1 MRLISIQYLRGVA
14 ALLIVV
20 YHSFVQLERFGLDR
34 PAPQILSS
42 GVDIFFVISGYIIWH
57 ITFKNNVSRTTF
69 VRHRLT
75 RIVPLYWA
83 ITTLYLAVLLIEP
96 EWMQGGKYSLYHV
109 IASYLFV
116 ATPHPAHPLMM
127 WPLVVAGWSLNSEMF
142 FYLLFTFG
150 LFLSPK
156 MRFLALEV
164 VILALVGLHCT
175 LDPPINSVWGFYTSS
190 IMLEFGFGIAL
201 GYYCSKS
208 PSVPP
213 LIAAAVFFTGVLGF
227 AAAATFELLPSL
239 QGVSYGIPSLLVVAG
254 AVLYERARYLPRF
267 KVPQLI
273 GDSSY
278 SLYLTHGA
286 VLSGLAQLWR
296 HFAPVAMPGTL
307 NIIAFAVVGLSLA
320 TIVGLLTYKAVEQPL
335 LRGLS
340 PKSSERNQRGD
351 FNFTPTSVPGR
362 EPRQTVIRS

>member
-57 ITFKNNVSRTTF
+57 TTSQNNVSQFTF
-69 VRHRLT
+69 LRHRIT
-75 RIVPLYWA
+75 RIVPLYWT
-83 ITTLYLAVLLIEP
+83 ITTLYLAVLLTEP

-142 FYLLFTFG
+142 FYLLFTLG
-150 LFLSPK
+150 LPLSPR
-156 MRFLALEV
+156 MRFLALEA
-164 VILALVGLHCT
+164 IIFALVGLHYT
-175 LDPPINSVWGFYTSS
+175 LDPPINSIWGFYTSS

-201 GYYCSKS
+201 GYYCSQS

-213 LIAAAVFFTGVLGF
+213 LTAAALFFAGMFGF
-227 AAAATFELLPSL
+227 AAAATFDLLPSF
-239 QGVSYGIPSLLVVAG
+239 QGISYGIPSLLVVAG
-254 AVLYERARYLPRF
+254 AVLYERATTLPRF
-267 KVPQLI
+267 TVPRLI

-296 HFAPVAMPGTL
+296 HFAPVAVSATL
-307 NIIAFAVVGLSLA
+307 NMVAFVLVGLLVA
-320 TIVGLLTYKAVEQPL
+320 TIVGVLTYKAVEQPL

-340 PKSSERNQRGD
+340 RKSSERDQRGD
-351 FNFTPTSVPGR
+351 FNFAPSSTLGETKHP
-362 EPRQTVIRS
+362 